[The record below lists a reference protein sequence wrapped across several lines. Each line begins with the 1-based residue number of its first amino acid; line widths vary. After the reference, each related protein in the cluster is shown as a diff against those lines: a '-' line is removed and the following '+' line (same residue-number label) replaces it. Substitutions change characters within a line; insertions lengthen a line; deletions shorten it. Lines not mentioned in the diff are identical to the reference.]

1 MHKFIHRIRLLVTA
15 AMGLLTTQ
23 QSVFVD
29 INSKIIVRESSVSGE
44 TSSDN
49 ELKNQSHIKNNLKE
63 IFQSMVK
70 SKSIND
76 KRFLKFHH
84 VRKTYQQGVG
94 IGLNDAGEAKEM

>member
-49 ELKNQSHIKNNLKE
+49 ELKN
-63 IFQSMVK
+63 
-70 SKSIND
+70 
-76 KRFLKFHH
+76 
-84 VRKTYQQGVG
+84 
-94 IGLNDAGEAKEM
+94 